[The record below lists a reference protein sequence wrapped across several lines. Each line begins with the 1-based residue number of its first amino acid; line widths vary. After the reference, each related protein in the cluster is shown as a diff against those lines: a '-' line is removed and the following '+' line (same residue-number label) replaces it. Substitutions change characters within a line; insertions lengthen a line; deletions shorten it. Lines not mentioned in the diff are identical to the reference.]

1 MIPSVPEMVN
11 FLSGARKASRIV
23 GGDVKD
29 DVTEVSENLS
39 HSIHATGILT

>member
-29 DVTEVSENLS
+29 DVTEVSGNL
-39 HSIHATGILT
+39 HLCIHATGIFT